1 VPGPDTATQIALL
14 NYFASRCNLP
24 AETVTSLQAELREG
38 MSGADV
44 ENVCRE
50 AGMTLLR
57 TQLEKER
64 EEREE
69 REERKGS

>member
-1 VPGPDTATQIALL
+1 M
-14 NYFASRCNLP
+14 
-24 AETVTSLQAELREG
+24 TSLQAELREG